1 MKNLTI
7 VTDRQLQAD
16 GVYMRDRRE
25 LTDLPGERVLLTHTR
40 WYGDQE
46 YQVTKTMCVCVCG
59 EELEIKVKTEMTE
72 DDIKQFELM
81 WEENWNLELATI
93 TRS

>member
-1 MKNLTI
+1 
-7 VTDRQLQAD
+7 
-16 GVYMRDRRE
+16 MRDRRE

-46 YQVTKTMCVCVCG
+46 YQVTKTMDEDG